1 MQKVIPMKSFI
12 EQLQNKPMSKAEILF
27 YKLLPKWKNHKSWDF
42 IKADVYPKPEIRPGG
57 TINDSV

>member
-12 EQLQNKPMSKAEILF
+12 EIMNKKPNSKAEILF

-42 IKADVYPKPEIRPGG
+42 IKADIYPKPEIKPGENV
-57 TINDSV
+57 NDTV